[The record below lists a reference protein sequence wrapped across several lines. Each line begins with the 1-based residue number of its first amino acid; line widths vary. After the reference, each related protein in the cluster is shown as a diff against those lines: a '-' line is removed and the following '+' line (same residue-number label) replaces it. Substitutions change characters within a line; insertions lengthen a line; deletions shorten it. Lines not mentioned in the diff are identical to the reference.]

1 MRRLNPLFFLFA
13 TAALLT
19 ASPTSASMIV
29 SDTWTLGTSVLPFSA
44 TGEGTSLTHYAT
56 PGDPSS
62 GVTGS
67 TQEYLITFMT
77 GTPDPQ
83 NYGLRIS
90 KGFDPS
96 FGGVDVLDHG
106 TVIGSA
112 DWALSY
118 YQPTPASAGS
128 PWHTVLSGT
137 TSGEGV
143 LWDPANDGPGEVVDI
158 AYGFATLNYDGLYH
172 KVTGTGT
179 GTHATGST
187 AMQLNVT
194 LYEVGMN
201 GSGQIEWSTVPEPST
216 ALLLGLGLTG
226 LAAKGRRR
234 NRS

>member
-62 GVTGS
+62 AVTGS
-67 TQEYLITFMT
+67 TQEYLITFMA

-96 FGGVDVLDHG
+96 FEGVDVLDHG

-118 YQPTPASAGS
+118 YSPTPASAGS

-137 TSGEGV
+137 TSGEAV
-143 LWDPANDGPGEVVDI
+143 LWDPANDGPGGVVDV
-158 AYGFATLNYDGLYH
+158 AYRLATLNYDGHYH
-172 KVTGTGT
+172 MVTGPGT
-179 GTHATGST
+179 YVTGST

-201 GSGQIEWSTVPEPST
+201 GSGQNEWATVPEPGT
-216 ALLLGLGLTG
+216 LALVLPGM
-226 LAAKGRRR
+226 AAMAIWRRR
-234 NRS
+234 LDS